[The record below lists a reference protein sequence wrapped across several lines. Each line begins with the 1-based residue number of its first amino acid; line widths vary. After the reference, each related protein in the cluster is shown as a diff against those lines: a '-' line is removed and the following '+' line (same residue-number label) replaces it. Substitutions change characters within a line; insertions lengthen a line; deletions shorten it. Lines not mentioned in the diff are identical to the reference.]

1 MQVTETLSE
10 GLKRAYTVVVPAADI
25 ETKRAARLANLAKT
39 LKLPGFRPGKIPPV
53 VVRQRFGT
61 AVNAEVLE
69 ESVTEATQQ
78 VLTERG
84 LRPALQPKIDVVSL
98 DPSGGTGKDL
108 EFKVELEVLPE
119 ITLPDF
125 GAIELTRM
133 KVETAAERV
142 DNALADIAQRNRTLE
157 VIPPEELGDRGAA
170 KGEVLT
176 VDYVGRI
183 DGTEFAGGTGQG
195 IEVEIGG
202 TGFIPGFSEPL
213 EGMKPG
219 ESRTIEVTFP
229 AEYGVPTVAGK
240 TASFEVTAHSLN
252 RAVVPALDDELAKK
266 LGFDDLAAMREMV
279 RGRIQAEYDQL
290 ARLRLKRQL
299 LDALA
304 DVAAFAAPEVL
315 VEQEFAQIWQ
325 RLETERQAG
334 RLDEDDKD
342 KDEETL
348 KAEYRRIAERRVRL
362 GLLLGEV
369 GRANSIVVGQDEMA
383 RAIRTEAMRYPGQ
396 QQQVFEFFRQNP
408 RAAETLRGPLFE
420 EKVIDFILDL
430 AKVEEKT
437 VPLEELTAEQ
447 PATTVE
453 ATQGV
458 DRAHCGRWRRSAPQL
473 PPPTPSRKGRGRN
486 SQGNRV
492 SRKNSGLRPE
502 NPPRGF
508 AQGFAPGPPAKAEVF
523 AIPYFKV
530 MGSKRPTLG
539 GVQRRSLWSG
549 AG

>member
-10 GLKRAYTVVVPAADI
+10 GLKRAYTVVVPAADL
-25 ETKRAARLANLAKT
+25 ETKRAARLAGLAKT

-84 LRPALQPKIDVVSL
+84 LRPALQPKIDVLSL
-98 DPSGGTGKDL
+98 DPSGGPTSGAGKDL
-108 EFKVELEVLPE
+108 EFKVELELLPE

-125 GAIELTRM
+125 GAIQLTRM

-142 DNALADIAQRNRTLE
+142 DKALADIAQRNRTLE
-157 VIPPEELGDRGAA
+157 AIPADELGDRGAA

-183 DGTEFAGGTGQG
+183 DGTEFPGGAGQG
-195 IEVEIGG
+195 IEVEVGG
-202 TGFIPGFSEPL
+202 AGFIPGFSEPL

-219 ESRTIEVTFP
+219 ETRTIEVMFP
-229 AEYGVPTVAGK
+229 TEYGVPTVAGK
-240 TASFEVTAHSLN
+240 TASFEVTAHSLS

-266 LGFDDLAAMREMV
+266 LGFDDLAAMRETV
-279 RGRIQAEYDQL
+279 TGRMQAEYDQL

-304 DVAAFAAPEVL
+304 ELTTFAAPEVL

-348 KAEYRRIAERRVRL
+348 KADYRAISERRVRL

-383 RAIRTEAMRYPGQ
+383 RAIRMEAMRYPGQ

-420 EKVIDFILDL
+420 EKVIDFILEL

-437 VPLEELTAEQ
+437 VPMEELVAEP
-447 PATTVE
+447 PATPVGEPPASPVEEPPAGPVE
-453 ATQGV
+453 ATEG
-458 DRAHCGRWRRSAPQL
+458 
-473 PPPTPSRKGRGRN
+473 
-486 SQGNRV
+486 
-492 SRKNSGLRPE
+492 
-502 NPPRGF
+502 
-508 AQGFAPGPPAKAEVF
+508 
-523 AIPYFKV
+523 
-530 MGSKRPTLG
+530 
-539 GVQRRSLWSG
+539 
-549 AG
+549 